1 MTLQRRKHWL
11 PPQQRRLFDEI
22 DRYYRVTGEPASAA
36 YLARRLNRA
45 RQTVAEQIAVLHR
58 KGFVRAPQPPAAP
71 VSAPVEMRSTAENAG
86 LTT

>member
-1 MTLQRRKHWL
+1 MTIPRRKQWL

-22 DRYYRVTGEPASAA
+22 DRYFRATGEPAPAA
-36 YLARRLNRA
+36 YLARRLDRA

-71 VSAPVEMRSTAENAG
+71 VSLPCEMRSTAENAG